1 MPSKASAPT
10 MTDDQGRS
18 AAPGSIGPPREPES
32 ADELRAQLV
41 ALRHANEALEEKAAR
56 LALASR
62 CKSQLLAN
70 MAHELRTPLNS
81 VLILAQQLA
90 DNRPGNLDERQVQ
103 YARTIHQSGADL
115 LQLIDEILDIAKIE
129 SGTVSVEVAEVP
141 VDELCLYVERA
152 FAPIAEDRQLAFSV
166 TRDPSLP
173 ATLTTDEMRLKQVL
187 RNLLSNAFRFTSQGG
202 VELEVSAVREVPGLS
217 HGDAWVAFSV
227 RDSGIGI
234 APTQHSIIFEAF
246 QQADRAD
253 SRRYGGTG
261 LGLAIS
267 REIARLLGG
276 DVRVESEPGRGST
289 FTLFLPQVGVARR
302 GSSLPAPAPVEAPAP
317 APVEAPAV
325 AHAGRSLLL
334 VSDDDALARQLTP
347 IALARGF
354 GLVASGGEQALDLV
368 ERLRP
373 DAIVLDL
380 AARDAEAMV
389 LLDWLKHDPR
399 TRHLPVHL
407 VGAGAQGHRALVS
420 GALGFIA
427 RPVADDALARALDD
441 AASLVERSVRLLLV
455 VEDDG
460 GRREDIVAVAGGD
473 GVEVTAVA
481 GRDALETLSRRRYD
495 AMVVGLD
502 QAGGGGLDL
511 LEALSQ
517 RPELRRPPTVAYAPD
532 ALPAED
538 EARLSHL
545 ERSQVVRPAR
555 TPEELLDEST
565 RLLHRALPS
574 LPPAAREALQRSLRG
589 APSLAGRKVLV
600 VDDDVRSIFALAG
613 VLERYGVKVAYAE
626 NGREALDRL
635 DEHGDVDLVL
645 MDTAMPEMD
654 GREATRRIRA
664 RGDLARV
671 PVVAVTERASAGERE
686 RCLAAGAADCLRRP
700 VDPEQ
705 LVSMLRVLLG
715 S

>member
-1 MPSKASAPT
+1 MPSKAPEPT
-10 MTDDQGRS
+10 VTDD
-18 AAPGSIGPPREPES
+18 
-32 ADELRAQLV
+32 LRAQLD
-41 ALRHANEALEEKAAR
+41 ALRHAHEALEEKAAR
-56 LALASR
+56 LAIASR
-62 CKSQLLAN
+62 HKSQLLAN

-115 LQLIDEILDIAKIE
+115 LELIDALLDVAKIE
-129 SGTVSVEVAEVP
+129 SGTVSLELAEVP
-141 VDELCLYVERA
+141 VRALCLYVERA

-166 TRDPSLP
+166 TCDPSLP

-202 VELEVSAVREVPGLS
+202 VELRVSAVREAPGL
-217 HGDAWVAFSV
+217 GQGEPWVAFSV

-234 APTQHSIIFEAF
+234 APEQQSIIFEAF
-246 QQADRAD
+246 QQVDSAG

-289 FTLFLPQVGVARR
+289 FTLFLPQVCVARR
-302 GSSLPAPAPVEAPAP
+302 GSSLPSPPPEAAPVEAPSP
-317 APVEAPAV
+317 PEAAALVPSV
-325 AHAGRSLLL
+325 RPLLL

-347 IALARGF
+347 LARARGF
-354 GLVASGGEQALDLV
+354 GLVTSGGEQALGLV

-373 DAIVLDL
+373 EAIVLDL
-380 AARDAEAMV
+380 AVPDAEAMV
-389 LLDWLKHDPR
+389 LLDRLKHDPR
-399 TRHLPVHL
+399 TRHVPVHV

-420 GALGFIA
+420 GALGFLA
-427 RPVADDALARALDD
+427 RPVADDELARALDE
-441 AASLVERSVRLLLV
+441 AASLVERSARLLLV

-473 GVEVTAVA
+473 GVEVIAVA
-481 GRDALETLSRRRYD
+481 GRDALETLSKRRYD

-502 QAGGGGLDL
+502 QAGAGGLDL
-511 LEALSQ
+511 LETLSQ
-517 RPELRRPPTVAYAPD
+517 RPELRRVPTVAYAPD
-532 ALPAED
+532 VLPAED

-545 ERSQVVRPAR
+545 ERSEGVRSAR

-565 RLLHRALPS
+565 RLLHRPLSS
-574 LPPAAREALQRSLRG
+574 LAPAAREALQRSLEG

-600 VDDDVRSIFALAG
+600 VDDDVRAIFALAG
-613 VLERYGVKVAYAE
+613 VLEHYGVKVAYAE

-635 DEHGDVDLVL
+635 DEQGDVDLVL

-654 GREATRRIRA
+654 GYEATRQIRA

-671 PVVAVTERASAGERE
+671 PVVAVTERATAGERE
-686 RCLAAGAADCLRRP
+686 RCLDAGAADCLSRP
-700 VDPEQ
+700 IDRES